1 MKLSI
6 RYFALVVMGAF
17 ISGCAEETED
27 VQPSASGTV
36 RMKTTVS
43 LDERASTRA
52 LDADGKKTFAAGDQ
66 IAFLTGD
73 KFLDKPSGRAERL
86 SGFSMRA

>member
-1 MKLSI
+1 MM
-6 RYFALVVMGAF
+6 MGAL
-17 ISGCAEETED
+17 ISGCAEEVED
-27 VQPSASGTV
+27 LQPSVGGTV
-36 RMKTTVS
+36 TMKTTIT

-66 IAFLTGD
+66 IDFLTGD
-73 KFLDKPSGRAERL
+73 RFLSVTSGITERL

>member
-17 ISGCAEETED
+17 ISGCAEEVED
-27 VQPSASGTV
+27 LQPSASGTV
-36 RMKTTVS
+36 TMKTTIT
-43 LDERASTRA
+43 LDERA

-73 KFLDKPSGRAERL
+73 RFLSVTSGITERL